1 MKPQL
6 LILPLVLFGS
16 ALPAFADRF
25 VSGQSADV
33 VLGQTS
39 FTNGSSASLPN
50 RFYNPYGVALD
61 STTGKVFVVDSLNN
75 RVLRFSSAAA
85 ASNGANAEAVFGQP
99 NFSFNQVNQ
108 GGAVAGSTLNS
119 PYAAFV
125 DTQGRLWISDFFN
138 NRVLCFLNASFL
150 GNNPPA
156 DAVLGQ
162 PSFTTA
168 VAAVSQSA
176 MDEPAGLQV
185 DANDTLWVAD
195 FGNHRVLKFANVSS
209 KLTTFP
215 VGPPADGV
223 LGQANFTANASAV
236 GTAAGMNSPAAVAT
250 DSGGRLWV
258 ADFNNRRVLRFDN
271 ASSLANGATA
281 SGVLGQ
287 PDFVDTIPGFTAAK
301 LSSPAGLHAAADGT
315 LWIGEFSGKRVLGHF
330 NAGSKVSGAAADV
343 VLGQPDFTT
352 LSSGVTADKTN
363 QTAGVC
369 SGPGDSLFV
378 ADLGN
383 HRVLRFSPVK
393 SPTLAI
399 VTKPATTTRKKLTIR
414 GTAAGS
420 LTSVQYK
427 VGSGAPKTAN
437 GTTSWSFSAP
447 LKRGKNVITVYA
459 VGPGGNSLTRSLVIR
474 RK

>member
-1 MKPQL
+1 MKAHASRL
-6 LILPLVLFGS
+6 LVL
-16 ALPAFADRF
+16 ALFVALAPPASADRF

-39 FTNGSSASLPN
+39 FTANSPGSLPN
-50 RFYNPYGVALD
+50 RFSYPESVAMD
-61 STTGKVFVVDSLNN
+61 PTTGKVFVGDSNN
-75 RVLRFSSAAA
+75 YRILRFSSTAAA
-85 ASNGANAEAVFGQP
+85 ISGANPEAVIGQA
-99 NFSFNQVNQ
+99 NFTANLANQ
-108 GGAVAGSTLNS
+108 GVAVGPNGLSFF
-119 PYAAFV
+119 YQIFV
-125 DTQGRLWISDFFN
+125 DSQGRLWVADSSN
-138 NRVLCFLNASFL
+138 NRVLCFYMASFL

-156 DAVLGQ
+156 DLVLGQ
-162 PSFTTA
+162 GSFTT
-168 VAAVSQSA
+168 STSA
-176 MDEPAGLQV
+176 TTATGMNYPAGVWV
-185 DANDTLWVAD
+185 DADDTLWVAD
-195 FGNHRVLKFANVSS
+195 FDNNRVLRFDDVTS
-209 KLTTFP
+209 KIP
-215 VGPPADGV
+215 GGAADGV
-223 LGQANFTANASAV
+223 LGQVNFTSAGSVTSAS
-236 GTAAGMNSPAAVAT
+236 GMSAPSSLSV
-250 DSGGRLWV
+250 DEGGRLWV
-258 ADFNNRRVLRFDN
+258 ADTYNHRILRFDN
-271 ASSLANGATA
+271 PSALPNGSAA

-287 PDFVDTIPGFTAAK
+287 LDFVANSRATTAAK
-301 LSSPAGLHAAADGT
+301 LDNPYGVRAIADGSV
-315 LWIGEFSGKRVLGHF
+315 WIGDWLNKRVIGHF
-330 NAGSKVSGAAADV
+330 NAASKPSGAAADV

-352 LSSGVTADKTN
+352 ATSGVSASKME
-363 QTAGVC
+363 
-369 SGPGDSLFV
+369 GPVNISPGPNGSLFV
-378 ADLGN
+378 AEYGN